1 MENTRDEIG
10 RSNQRVAELECE
22 VNTGEKALDGQEGYE
37 KELEQMKMEIQ
48 DERQRYEIQLK
59 FLKDL
64 IEDKER
70 SVHEV
75 MENMKEVMHRH
86 RDSKNTGYE
95 ERERTLATRNELQ
108 E

>member
-1 MENTRDEIG
+1 
-10 RSNQRVAELECE
+10 
-22 VNTGEKALDGQEGYE
+22 
-37 KELEQMKMEIQ
+37 MEIQ

-59 FLKDL
+59 LF
-64 IEDKER
+64 KER

-75 MENMKEVMHRH
+75 MESMKEVMHRH